1 MRSKEEVLS
10 MRRMHQEG
18 IKHLHEARKVSAR
31 RLADKFDCALG
42 TILRVTQDRTIE
54 STRVLDADDVRLIRE
69 LYDEG
74 RRHHKEWEKRS
85 IPQIAKQHDAGVTAV
100 RDVVRY
106 RSYRHV
112 FDQEQSN
119 E

>member
-1 MRSKEEVLS
+1 MRSKEEVLA

-18 IKHLHEARKVSAR
+18 IRHLTEARKVSAR
-31 RLADKFDCALG
+31 RLADKFECALG
-42 TILRVTQDRTIE
+42 TILRVTQDRTIK
-54 STRVLDADDVRLIRE
+54 STRVLDEDDVRLIRE

-85 IPQIAKQHDAGVTAV
+85 IPEIAKKHNAGVTAV

-106 RSYRHV
+106 RSYRHIL
-112 FDQEQSN
+112 DE
-119 E
+119 